1 VTAALSRAQLLAR
14 AAKSGTAVIVTG
26 AATAFFA
33 GSATADA
40 IPDGDLAYV
49 RFLVGAELLAS
60 DFYAK
65 AISSKHFSGDAL
77 KYLNRWRGSLRARPS
92 T

>member
-1 VTAALSRAQLLAR
+1 VTALSRAQLLAR
-14 AAKSGTAVIVTG
+14 DTKS
-26 AATAFFA
+26 
-33 GSATADA
+33 
-40 IPDGDLAYV
+40 GDLAYA
-49 RFLVGAELLAS
+49 RLLVGAELLAS
-60 DFYAK
+60 DFHAK